1 MNSNDLLWRTT
12 ALTGY
17 FGTMVLVLAWVA
29 LLATPTV
36 PKSAVLA
43 IALLPMLPAVRGLLH
58 GRIYTFQWASF
69 LSLPYFAFAVDALIH
84 GRDNTWLAVLLLVL
98 SLLWFF
104 GCTMTARQSKK
115 LSQKQNNASENE
127 P

>member
-1 MNSNDLLWRTT
+1 MNNERMWRVA

-17 FGTMVLVLAWVA
+17 FGTLILVLVWVA
-29 LLATPTV
+29 FLSNPKV

-69 LSLPYFAFAVDALIH
+69 LALPYFAFAVDALIH
-84 GRDNTWLAVLLLVL
+84 QRSSPWLATLMLIL

-104 GCTMTARQSKK
+104 GCTMTARKYKK
-115 LSQKQNNASENE
+115 LSQKQNNASEKA

>member
-1 MNSNDLLWRTT
+1 MNKEKLWRAT

-17 FGTMVLVLAWVA
+17 FGTMLLILAWVA
-29 LLATPTV
+29 VLPNSQV

-58 GRIYTFQWASF
+58 GRVYTYQWASF
-69 LSLPYFAFAVDALIH
+69 LALPYFAFAIDALIH
-84 GRDNTWLAVLLLVL
+84 QRTDYRPGVLMLLL

-104 GCTMTARQSKK
+104 GCAMVARKYKK
-115 LSQKQNNASENE
+115 LSQKQNSVSEKE

>member
-1 MNSNDLLWRTT
+1 M
-12 ALTGY
+12 
-17 FGTMVLVLAWVA
+17 F
-29 LLATPTV
+29 ATPTV

-69 LSLPYFAFAVDALIH
+69 LALPYFAYAVDALIH
-84 GRDNTWLAVLLLVL
+84 QSNHKLLAGVLLVL

-104 GCTMTARQSKK
+104 GCTMTARKYKK

-127 P
+127 Q

>member
-1 MNSNDLLWRTT
+1 MNKEKLWRAT

-17 FGTMVLVLAWVA
+17 FGTMLLILAWVA
-29 LLATPTV
+29 VLPNSQV

-58 GRIYTFQWASF
+58 GRVYTYQWASF
-69 LSLPYFAFAVDALIH
+69 LALPYFAFAIDALNH
-84 GRDNTWLAVLLLVL
+84 QRTDYRPGVLMLLL

-104 GCTMTARQSKK
+104 GCAMVARKYKK
-115 LSQKQNNASENE
+115 LSQKQNSVSEKE

>member
-1 MNSNDLLWRTT
+1 MNTERTWRAA

-17 FGTMVLVLAWVA
+17 FGTMLLVLVWVA
-29 LLATPTV
+29 LLAPASV

-58 GRIYTFQWASF
+58 GRIYTYMWASF
-69 LSLPYFAFAVDALIH
+69 LALPYFAFAIDALIH
-84 GRDNTWLAVLLLVL
+84 QRGQPWFATLLLIL

-104 GCTMTARQSKK
+104 GCSMTARKYKK
-115 LSQKQNNASENE
+115 LNQKQNNASEKA